1 MTPTSALAG
10 RRSGGVPPRRRPAGR
25 LRPGRVLA
33 IWLPVGLFLAF
44 TLLPIYWLVVSSL
57 KGPVELFAFPISYWP
72 ERPTLANYVRA
83 LTETRLVQLYLNS
96 LIAAGGT
103 CLALVALMII
113 GGYAMARFD
122 FPGRSLVL
130 ALFLAAQL
138 LPPVVMLVP
147 VFSMFAALGLL
158 NTRGALVV
166 IYVVTLLPFSVMTM
180 RSFYAAIPVELEEA
194 AMIDG
199 CTRLGALFRVLLPV
213 ALPGLV
219 ATTIYG
225 FINSWNELLFAVM
238 LVQSPRLQTI
248 PVGLMSMTDEARTE
262 YGMML
267 AIAVLALAPSLLL
280 FGVIQRWL
288 TAGLSAGAVKG

>member
-1 MTPTSALAG
+1 MVKCTSVLA
-10 RRSGGVPPRRRPAGR
+10 RREAAAQPRSVLRIRWGR
-25 LRPGRVLA
+25 LFT
-33 IWLPVGLFLAF
+33 IWLPVAGFLAF

-57 KGPVELFAFPISYWP
+57 KGPGELFAFPIAYWP
-72 ERPTLANYVRA
+72 DNPTLANYTRA
-83 LTETRLVQLYLNS
+83 LTETRLGQLYLNS
-96 LIAAGGT
+96 LFAAGGT
-103 CLALVALMII
+103 CLVLIALMVV

-130 ALFLAAQL
+130 MLFLAAQL

-147 VFSMFAALGLL
+147 VFTMFATFGLL

-166 IYVVTLLPFSVMTM
+166 IYVIMLLPFSVMTM
-180 RSFYAAIPVELEEA
+180 RSFYAAIPEQLEEA

-199 CTRLGALFRVLLPV
+199 CTRLGALFRVVLPV

-238 LVQSPRLQTI
+238 LVSSPNLQTI

-267 AIAVLALAPSLLL
+267 AIAVLALAPSLIL
-280 FGVIQRWL
+280 FGSIQRWL

>member
-1 MTPTSALAG
+1 MARGTAVLVSREAAAQPRAAL
-10 RRSGGVPPRRRPAGR
+10 RIRWGR
-25 LRPGRVLA
+25 LFT
-33 IWLPVGLFLAF
+33 IWLPVAGFLAF

-57 KGPVELFAFPISYWP
+57 KGPGELFAFPIAYWP
-72 ERPTLANYVRA
+72 DNPTFENYTRA
-83 LTETRLVQLYLNS
+83 LTETRLGQLYLNS
-96 LIAAGGT
+96 LFAAGGT
-103 CLALVALMII
+103 CLVLIALMVV

-122 FPGRSLVL
+122 FTGRSLVL
-130 ALFLAAQL
+130 MLFLAAQL

-147 VFSMFAALGLL
+147 VFTMFAALGLL

-166 IYVVTLLPFSVMTM
+166 IYVIMLLPFSVMTM
-180 RSFYAAIPVELEEA
+180 RSFYAAIPEQLEEA

-199 CTRLGALFRVLLPV
+199 CTRLGALFRVVLPV

-238 LVQSPRLQTI
+238 LVSSPNLQTI

-267 AIAVLALAPSLLL
+267 AIAVLALAPSLIL
-280 FGVIQRWL
+280 FGSIQRWL

>member
-1 MTPTSALAG
+1 MTGRAAALPL
-10 RRSGGVPPRRRPAGR
+10 REPVLPRRAARR
-25 LRPGRVLA
+25 IRWGRVLA
-33 IWLPVGLFLAF
+33 IWLPVAFFLAF
-44 TLLPIYWLVVSSL
+44 TLLPIYWLIVSSL
-57 KGPVELFAFPISYWP
+57 KGPGELFAFPISYWP
-72 ERPTLANYVRA
+72 EQPTFGNYIRA
-83 LTETRLVQLYLNS
+83 LTETRLAQLYLNS
-96 LIAAGGT
+96 LVAAGGT
-103 CLALVALMII
+103 CLALIALMIV

-122 FPGRSLVL
+122 FPGRSLVMM
-130 ALFLAAQL
+130 LFLAAQL

-147 VFSMFAALGLL
+147 VFTMFAALGLL

-166 IYVVTLLPFSVMTM
+166 IYVIMLLPFSIMTM
-180 RSFYAAIPVELEEA
+180 RSFYASIPEQLEEA

-199 CTRLGALFRVLLPV
+199 CTRLGALFRVVLPV

-238 LVQSPRLQTI
+238 LVQSPNLQTI

-267 AIAVLALAPSLLL
+267 AIAVMALAPSLIL
-280 FGVIQRWL
+280 FGIIQRWL
-288 TAGLSAGAVKG
+288 TTGLSAGAVKG

>member
-1 MTPTSALAG
+1 MSEAALPLPVPQAAAPRARAARLPWA
-10 RRSGGVPPRRRPAGR
+10 RR
-25 LRPGRVLA
+25 LA
-33 IWLPVGLFLAF
+33 IWLPVTFFLLF

-57 KGPVELFAFPISYWP
+57 KGPGELFAFPIAYWP
-72 ERPTLANYVRA
+72 QEVTFENYLRA
-83 LTETRLVQLYLNS
+83 LTETRLASLYVNS
-96 LIAAGGT
+96 LVAAGGT
-103 CLALVALMII
+103 CLALVGLMVI

-122 FPGRSLVL
+122 FPGKTLVL
-130 ALFLAAQL
+130 VLFLAAQL

-147 VFSMFAALGLL
+147 VFTMFSSLGLL
-158 NTRGALVV
+158 NTRAALVV
-166 IYVVTLLPFSVMTM
+166 IYVIMLLPFSVMTM
-180 RSFYAAIPVELEEA
+180 RSFYAAIPEQLEEA

-199 CTRLGALFRVLLPV
+199 CTRLGALFRVVLPV

-238 LVQSPRLQTI
+238 LVQSPNLQTI

-267 AIAVLALAPSLLL
+267 AIAVMALAPSLIL
-280 FGVIQRWL
+280 FGIIQRWL
-288 TAGLSAGAVKG
+288 TTGLSAGAVKG

>member
-1 MTPTSALAG
+1 MVKCTSVLARREAAAQPRSAL
-10 RRSGGVPPRRRPAGR
+10 RIRWGR
-25 LRPGRVLA
+25 LFT
-33 IWLPVGLFLAF
+33 IWLPVAGFLAF

-57 KGPVELFAFPISYWP
+57 KGPGELFAFPIAYWP
-72 ERPTLANYVRA
+72 DNPTLENYTRA
-83 LTETRLVQLYLNS
+83 LTETRLGQLYLNS
-96 LIAAGGT
+96 LFAAGGT
-103 CLALVALMII
+103 CLVLIALMVV

-130 ALFLAAQL
+130 MLFLAAQL

-147 VFSMFAALGLL
+147 VFTMFATLGLL

-166 IYVVTLLPFSVMTM
+166 IYVIMLLPFSVMTM
-180 RSFYAAIPVELEEA
+180 RSFYAAIPEQLEEA

-199 CTRLGALFRVLLPV
+199 CTRLGALFRVVLPV

-238 LVQSPRLQTI
+238 LVSSPNLQTI

-267 AIAVLALAPSLLL
+267 AIAVLALAPSLIL
-280 FGVIQRWL
+280 FGSIQRWL